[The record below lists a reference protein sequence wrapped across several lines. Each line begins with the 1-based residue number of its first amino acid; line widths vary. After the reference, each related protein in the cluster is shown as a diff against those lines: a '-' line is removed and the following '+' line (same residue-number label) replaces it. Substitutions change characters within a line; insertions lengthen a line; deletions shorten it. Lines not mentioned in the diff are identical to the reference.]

1 MLNFHTAGE
10 SHGKALMT
18 IVEGLP
24 ADIEIDA
31 DIINDFLKRR
41 QKGYGRRL
49 RMDIEK
55 DKVEII
61 SGIRDGKTIGS
72 PVGMMI
78 QNKDYKNWKKI
89 MDIYDIDI
97 DDEVSQPRPGHADLA
112 GVLKYGLK
120 DIRNILERASARETA
135 ARVVVGGLLYNFL
148 NYFQI
153 DLISYVVQ
161 IGPKKTKKDL
171 IMSKV

>member
-24 ADIEIDA
+24 ADIEIDTE
-31 DIINDFLKRR
+31 IINNFLKRR
-41 QKGYGRRL
+41 QQGYGRGL

-112 GVLKYGLK
+112 GVLKYGHK

-135 ARVVVGGLLYNFL
+135 ARVAVGGLLYNFL
-148 NYFQI
+148 RYFEI
-153 DLISYVVQ
+153 VLISHIVQ
-161 IGPKKTKKDL
+161 IG
-171 IMSKV
+171 